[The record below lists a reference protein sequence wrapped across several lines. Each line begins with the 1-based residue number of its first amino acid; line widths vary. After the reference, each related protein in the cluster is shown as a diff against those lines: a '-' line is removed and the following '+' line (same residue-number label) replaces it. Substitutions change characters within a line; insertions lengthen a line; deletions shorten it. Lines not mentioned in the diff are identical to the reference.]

1 MKQQTGRILVVVPV
15 FNNLKTVAGLV
26 RDVLALGV
34 PVLVVND
41 GSTDGS
47 SRVIDDLAV
56 PHIDVPRNR
65 GKGRAIRSAL
75 AWANERNYSH
85 IITIDADGQHAARD
99 IPPFIERIKE
109 APDKII
115 IGRRTFSHDAPGRS
129 RFGRRWSNMWIR
141 AASGARTS
149 DSQSGFRAY
158 PVVPLVHM
166 KFFGSRYEFEV
177 EVLVRAVWAGLG
189 LAEVDVSVQYFSG
202 GERVS
207 HFRMGRDNARISL
220 MYTALVFRHWL
231 PIPHRKL
238 VRPNAKEG
246 PTAPNYGN
254 RAGYA
259 VFRWTIKHLG
269 LGPAYGVL
277 VPVIAY
283 YVFCRPSAS
292 RAAVFYL
299 ERRFAGCGWF
309 RKMGLTYLH
318 YYRFGQCLI
327 DQAAVQITGPK
338 SLAIDFPEADQ
349 LKKLVQEGRG
359 LVLVSS
365 HVGVWQSAISTLGYL
380 ERSVYLQVR
389 REQHSQWMG
398 LANYPNSGID
408 LHIVSPD
415 GFLGGVPEL
424 SLALA
429 RGNIVAVMGDRGYGT
444 AVQQTAVFLGDKASF
459 PILPYHLAVTTK
471 SDVVVFLTSR
481 IGPRR
486 FQIRAEIQRW
496 TGEGPGLGKTQA
508 CSHLLERYVEALEE
522 HLRRFPFMWFNF
534 IDIWTAAGGIGRE
547 PDRR

>member
-1 MKQQTGRILVVVPV
+1 M
-15 FNNLKTVAGLV
+15 
-26 RDVLALGV
+26 
-34 PVLVVND
+34 
-41 GSTDGS
+41 
-47 SRVIDDLAV
+47 
-56 PHIDVPRNR
+56 
-65 GKGRAIRSAL
+65 
-75 AWANERNYSH
+75 
-85 IITIDADGQHAARD
+85 
-99 IPPFIERIKE
+99 
-109 APDKII
+109 
-115 IGRRTFSHDAPGRS
+115 
-129 RFGRRWSNMWIR
+129 
-141 AASGARTS
+141 
-149 DSQSGFRAY
+149 
-158 PVVPLVHM
+158 
-166 KFFGSRYEFEV
+166 
-177 EVLVRAVWAGLG
+177 
-189 LAEVDVSVQYFSG
+189 
-202 GERVS
+202 
-207 HFRMGRDNARISL
+207 
-220 MYTALVFRHWL
+220 
-231 PIPHRKL
+231 PHR
-238 VRPNAKEG
+238 
-246 PTAPNYGN
+246 
-254 RAGYA
+254 
-259 VFRWTIKHLG
+259 
-269 LGPAYGVL
+269 
-277 VPVIAY
+277 
-283 YVFCRPSAS
+283 
-292 RAAVFYL
+292 
-299 ERRFAGCGWF
+299 
-309 RKMGLTYLH
+309 
-318 YYRFGQCLI
+318 
-327 DQAAVQITGPK
+327 QAAVQITGPK

-429 RGNIVAVMGDRGYGT
+429 RGNIVAAT
-444 AVQQTAVFLGDKASF
+444 F